1 MNLVN
6 KLHLGF
12 WSQIHFLYINQ
23 MMQIIKRIHKGQWVN
38 WIKFKLQLKWII
50 FIRKLLFQSKN
61 QLVKQWLELHS
72 NTNNNKTKEIMTFQQ
87 YRKLRTWQVIYK
99 IHLIKLYAN
108 MNCYYKLVMLKTL
121 NSMKWERNAT
131 NNSETSCNLKTK
143 QWTMMFPSK
152 EKVKANNQERAQD
165 LTKLK
170 NKLQLSKL
178 KIQPNYYSKLPK
190 LNQISS
196 NLDYYKMI

>member
-1 MNLVN
+1 M
-6 KLHLGF
+6 
-12 WSQIHFLYINQ
+12 
-23 MMQIIKRIHKGQWVN
+23 N

-121 NSMKWERNAT
+121 NSMEWERNAT

-196 NLDYYKMI
+196 NLNYYKMI